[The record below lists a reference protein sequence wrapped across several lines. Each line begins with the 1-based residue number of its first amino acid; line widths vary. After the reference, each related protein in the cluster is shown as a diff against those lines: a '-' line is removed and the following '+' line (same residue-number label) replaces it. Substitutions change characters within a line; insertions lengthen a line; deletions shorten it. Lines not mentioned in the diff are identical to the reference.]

1 MQWQDCWHTSMATC
15 SLPGAARHPQP
26 CHAQLPSLPGS
37 LAVVWRC
44 VDSSDPAASTST
56 ACRSA
61 ASRRQAWTLA
71 ACRRF
76 GQLVAET
83 SPDGHHTAAGRIL
96 PRQVTVRA
104 ANAGSAH
111 RSESYFSSQV
121 GSDIRLRAGVLSH
134 WLSPGDSRVFCP
146 DAEGQLIYTYTVT
159 PTAALLPAPPQPEA
173 SQQPALPTDLRP
185 VLVMEWDPT
194 RPWHPRHMGP
204 QAHAI
209 DAAAA
214 LNLSQSWPS
223 SSVPG
228 QLASQSLRASAA
240 SLPARSWV
248 SFDVTRRV
256 LRCLRAGV

>member
-1 MQWQDCWHTSMATC
+1 MGVQSHTACCSAQHWKIVQWQDCWHTSMATC

-111 RSESYFSSQV
+111 RSESYFSSQEPEAGCLSAQTF
-121 GSDIRLRAGVLSH
+121 GSELGCSATGSPQATAVSSAQTLRVS
-134 WLSPGDSRVFCP
+134 SS
-146 DAEGQLIYTYTVT
+146 T
-159 PTAALLPAPPQPEA
+159 PT
-173 SQQPALPTDLRP
+173 R
-185 VLVMEWDPT
+185 
-194 RPWHPRHMGP
+194 
-204 QAHAI
+204 
-209 DAAAA
+209 
-214 LNLSQSWPS
+214 
-223 SSVPG
+223 
-228 QLASQSLRASAA
+228 
-240 SLPARSWV
+240 
-248 SFDVTRRV
+248 
-256 LRCLRAGV
+256 